1 VYFAVSVLE
10 PAARDAAGIVIV
22 ADPEASVV
30 WLDV

>member
-22 ADPEASVV
+22 AEPELSAAAA
-30 WLDV
+30 DV